1 MRILSII
8 TNQLIVKKQIL
19 ENELERTLNSNKIG
33 TEEQTHL
40 SIEIVAKLA
49 EINSTILTWESYI
62 SKEQQKQN

>member
-19 ENELERTLNSNKIG
+19 ENE
-33 TEEQTHL
+33 
-40 SIEIVAKLA
+40 IVAKLA

-62 SKEQQKQN
+62 NKEQQKQN